1 MAEKKKSIIEEALLD
16 ANRIQEA
23 LNSNTKEIL
32 RSVAREEI
40 DGLVK
45 ESLREDDYEEEDV
58 DDTEELDLDDAG
70 DAGEE
75 LPVGDEESGEEELG
89 LDAVSNDYDE
99 AGMDDT
105 EGSEMNYGGEEESGE
120 DYEMDMTSA
129 SDEDVISVYKKL
141 SGDDEIEVVSDNEVH
156 IKDPVSGSEYHVKLG
171 GEEEEVAGIDALGLG
186 AEMGVED
193 EYEEEAETEVP
204 YEEGLGESEIVEY
217 EIALEGEEEV
227 SEQEEIT
234 EETAIGKTANGKPRT
249 ATSDVHMGNEASAPN
264 TGDIEGQTAPKD
276 TDTSGDNLQGGFD
289 DDGENGSGDNHA
301 DHIMEDEAIDEN
313 EETVTETEEVTEGDE
328 VTETEVVEEEVI
340 DEEVV
345 EEEDTVE
352 ETKYVGGKVKKVATA
367 HTNKKLEESVTKY
380 NTLLAETKQIKQEN
394 LEFRGALKKFRTML
408 GETVVFNTNLT
419 NVTRLFTEHSTTKE
433 EKEAIIARFDNEVS
447 TIKESKRLYKAIATE
462 LGNKQPISESVE
474 NKISKEAGSSASKQ
488 LNENTAYVDAS
499 TQRIMDL
506 IQRVETPRD

>member
-45 ESLREDDYEEEDV
+45 ESLQEDDYEEEDV
-58 DDTEELDLDDAG
+58 EDTEELDLADASDDEVAG
-70 DAGEE
+70 DEA
-75 LPVGDEESGEEELG
+75 GEEELE
-89 LDAVSNDYDE
+89 LDAASDDYEE

-105 EGSEMNYGGEEESGE
+105 EDSEMNYGGEEESGE
-120 DYEMDMTSA
+120 DYEMDMTGA

-171 GEEEEVAGIDALGLG
+171 GDEEATEELAPEMELGL
-186 AEMGVED
+186 ETGVED
-193 EYEEEAETEVP
+193 EYADETETEVP
-204 YEEGLGESEIVEY
+204 YEEGLGESVVY
-217 EIALEGEEEV
+217 EVTLEEEV
-227 SEQEEIT
+227 SENEEIT
-234 EETAIGKTANGKPRT
+234 EETSIGATAKGKPRT
-249 ATSDVHMGNEASAPN
+249 ANSDVTMGNEATAPN
-264 TGDIEGQTAPKD
+264 TGNIDGQKAPVGNENED
-276 TDTSGDNLQGGFD
+276 NWAGDNLQGGFD

-301 DHIMEDEAIDEN
+301 DHIMEDETIEEN
-313 EETVTETEEVTEGDE
+313 EETVTEEDE
-328 VTETEVVEEEVI
+328 VTEA
-340 DEEVV
+340 EEVV
-345 EEEDTVE
+345 D
-352 ETKYVGGKVKKVATA
+352 ETKKVGGKVKYVGTA
-367 HTNKKLEESVTKY
+367 HTNEKLEETVAKY
-380 NTLLAETKQIKQEN
+380 NNLLAESKQLKQEN
-394 LEFRGALKKFRTML
+394 SEFRGALKKFRTML

-419 NVTRLFTEHSTTKE
+419 NVTRLFTEHSTTKV

-447 TIKESKRLYKAIATE
+447 TIKESKRLYKTIASELSKKTPMNEAI
-462 LGNKQPISESVE
+462 E
-474 NKISKEAGSSASKQ
+474 NKISKEAGSSVSKQ

-506 IQRVETPRD
+506 ISRVEKPRD